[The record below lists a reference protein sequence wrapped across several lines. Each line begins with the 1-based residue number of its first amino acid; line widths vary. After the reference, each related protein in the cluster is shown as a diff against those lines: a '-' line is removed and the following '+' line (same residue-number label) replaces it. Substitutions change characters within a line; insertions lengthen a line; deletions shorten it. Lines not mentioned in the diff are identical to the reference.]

1 MRRLGPAQV
10 ASRGGLTMSLPKP
23 SLPVISINGRRG
35 PSDEGKLL
43 RLPEDYTPL
52 SPEVHSA
59 ESARKSVNTQ
69 QLLADEDAHLKSI
82 GLTWEELQ
90 EYQRLLLKK
99 F

>member
-1 MRRLGPAQV
+1 
-10 ASRGGLTMSLPKP
+10 MSLSKP
-23 SLPVISINGRRG
+23 SFPVIDIGGRRG

-43 RLPEDYTPL
+43 RLPKDYAPL

-59 ESARKSVNTQ
+59 ESARKTVNTY
-69 QLLADEDAHLKSI
+69 QLLAEEDAHLKSI